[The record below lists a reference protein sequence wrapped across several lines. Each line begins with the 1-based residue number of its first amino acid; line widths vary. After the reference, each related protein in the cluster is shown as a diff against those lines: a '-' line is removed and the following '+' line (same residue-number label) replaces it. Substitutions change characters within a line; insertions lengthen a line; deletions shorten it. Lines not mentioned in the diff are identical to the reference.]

1 MPRASS
7 PPNIPSGVP
16 ARSSLRGHALALLVL
31 VGALVVV
38 MLMWRVARDREIRNA
53 QATFEVDAREITDL
67 VRQRL
72 VHYELIAGGGA
83 ALFATVARPSA
94 QQWRAYADSLHLE
107 DRFPG
112 LVGFG
117 FAGYVRHSRLAEL
130 QIGWRDSGYGML
142 EVRPKGVRAVYGPVL
157 YLEPRNLPNIE
168 AVGFDMFSE
177 PVRRQAM
184 EQAMATGRPQLT
196 GPVQLVQDAEPQ
208 MAVLLYRPMYRLG
221 VEPQS
226 PQAREMAMQGWIYVP
241 LRMRTFVST
250 AVGASYHKARFRIV
264 DVTGAP
270 QELYRVAGF
279 GDASTEAAFEHSIA
293 LQHYGRRWRLEF
305 ESAPLEA
312 VSPRIGA
319 LESML
324 ALGVMVSLLLYAVAL
339 TLARTEARA
348 HRLAHRMTEDL
359 RRSEQ
364 RFRVAMQ
371 HSAIGVALLDSHDV
385 IVEANAALGDIVARA
400 PASLAG
406 RRIDSLFEDGGA
418 DDQPRALDAPGV
430 RRATRRLRREG
441 DVPRQVLMTYA
452 PVPGNVG
459 EDITGLVQVEDVTER
474 LRAEARVHALNRTL
488 EARVAMRTRELEQ
501 ANTELEA
508 FAYSVSHDLRAPLR
522 AIDGF
527 SRALQDRHAASL
539 DAGAR
544 GYIDR
549 VRQAAARMSS
559 LIDALLGMTRL
570 SRAEMRPDRIDVS
583 RIAREAIEDLRTG
596 DPGRAIDVE
605 IAPDMQ
611 AHGDATLVRNL
622 LDNLLGN
629 AWKFTRERDG
639 ARIHVLSTGAENGL
653 REFAIRDNGAG
664 FAQDYADKLF
674 KPFQRLHAA
683 SEFDGHGVGLASV
696 RRIVERH
703 GGQVRAEGTVGEGA
717 TFWFSLPE

>member
-1 MPRASS
+1 MPRAPQPS
-7 PPNIPSGVP
+7 PTTLGEKS
-16 ARSSLRGHALALLVL
+16 RTSLRGHALALFVL
-31 VGALVVV
+31 LAALVFVV
-38 MLMWRVARDREIRNA
+38 MMWRVARDREVRNA
-53 QATFEVDAREITDL
+53 QVAFEVDAREITDL
-67 VRQRL
+67 LRQRL
-72 VHYELIAGGGA
+72 VHYDLITGGGA

-107 DRFPG
+107 QRFPG
-112 LVGFG
+112 IVGFG
-117 FAGYVRHSRLAEL
+117 FAGYVRHSRLPEL
-130 QIGWRDSGYGML
+130 QVGWRDAGYGML
-142 EVRPKGVRAVYGPVL
+142 EVRPKGVRPVYGPVL

-168 AVGFDMFSE
+168 AIGYDMYSE
-177 PVRRQAM
+177 AVRREAM
-184 EQAMATGRPQLT
+184 ERSMTTGRPHLT
-196 GPVQLVQDAEPQ
+196 GPVQLVQDKSSEVAL
-208 MAVLLYRPMYRLG
+208 LLYRPLFRLG
-221 VEPQS
+221 VEPRT
-226 PQAREMAMQGWIYVP
+226 PQAREMAMQGWVYVP
-241 LRMRTFVST
+241 LRVRTVVST
-250 AVGASYHKARFRIV
+250 AVGASYHKARFRIQ
-264 DVTGAP
+264 DITGKP
-270 QELYRVAGF
+270 QELYRSAGF
-279 GDASTEAAFEHSIA
+279 GDPATEAAFAHSIS

-305 ESAPLEA
+305 ESASLDV

-339 TLARTEARA
+339 TLARTESRA
-348 HRLAHRMTEDL
+348 HGLAHRMTEDL

-371 HSAIGVALLDSHDV
+371 HSAIGVALLDSNDV
-385 IVEANAALGDIVARA
+385 IVEANAALGDIVART
-400 PASLAG
+400 PASLSG

-418 DDQPRALDAPGV
+418 DDLPRALDPPGV

-501 ANTELEA
+501 ANAELEA

-527 SRALQDRHAASL
+527 SRALQDRHSASL
-539 DAGAR
+539 DAGGR

-549 VRQAAARMSS
+549 VRQAASRMSS

-570 SRAEMRPDRIDVS
+570 SRAEMRPEHIDIS
-583 RIAREAIEDLRTG
+583 RMARDAIEDLRAG
-596 DPGRAIDVE
+596 DPEHRVDVN
-605 IAPDMQ
+605 IADGMSAQ
-611 AHGDATLVRNL
+611 GDATLVRNL

-629 AWKFTRERDG
+629 AWKFTRGRIG
-639 ARIHVLSTGAENGL
+639 ARIEMRGTDAANGL

-703 GGQVRAEGTVGEGA
+703 GGQVRAEGAVGEGA